1 MAFPPQFL
9 DEIRDRVSLAGVVGR
24 HVKLARRGREYVGL
38 CPFHSEK
45 TPSFTVVEDKAFYH
59 CFGCG
64 AHGDVIGFTMRLSSM
79 GFREAIELLAREA
92 GLKIPEELPEDRER
106 HERSLSLHDACEQA
120 CVFFEDQLRQPGGRA
135 AREYLA
141 RRGLDDATIARFRLG
156 WAPDARDALKRALSP
171 RFPEA
176 LLVEAG
182 LLRRA
187 EERDSYDFFR
197 GRVIFPIAD
206 RAGKIIAFGGR
217 TMGDGQPKYLNS
229 PDTPIFDK
237 GRTLYA
243 AHLARQAKTDFLPI
257 VTEGYMDVI
266 SLHRA
271 GFPGAVAPLG
281 TALTETQL
289 AELWR
294 LGERPILCFD
304 GDAAGRRAAARAL
317 ERGLTMLRPE
327 VGLRF
332 VLLPER
338 EDPDSLIQSQGAGAF
353 RHYLESAIDASEFC
367 WRICTQGNEPS
378 YFSTPEKILGLQ
390 ARIGRRVRAIGN
402 GEVQREFQHYLNGR
416 LWEIRRQTRRARE
429 IEKLAPTS
437 PALRAAGAAGW
448 AETRRRRDLETLLVA
463 IALNHPDV
471 ARADIDTLGALEVRN
486 GDLNELWQFVTDQVA
501 RDGELTGA
509 ELRARLDYRQTAI
522 ADRLFASAIMRGFSF
537 ARFAAEREWAER
549 GWKATRAKYLLPK
562 LEGEREGAIARW
574 AEDATE
580 QQMEHLTAYQQEIAR
595 LVTESDFVTEMWEAP
610 VAGAAVP

>member
-24 HVKLARRGREYVGL
+24 HVKLTRRGREYVGL

-64 AHGDVIGFTMRLSSM
+64 AHGDVIGFTMRMSSM
-79 GFREAIELLAREA
+79 GFREAIEDLARQA

-106 HERSLSLHDACEQA
+106 HERAVTLHDVCEQA
-120 CVFFEDQLRQPGGRA
+120 CLFFEDQLRQPGGQA

-141 RRGLDDATIARFRLG
+141 RRSLDAETIARFRLG
-156 WAPDARDALKRALSP
+156 WAPDTRDALKRALGT

-176 LLVEAG
+176 LLIEAG
-182 LLRRA
+182 LVRLV
-187 EERDSYDFFR
+187 EDRDSYDFFR

-206 RAGKIIAFGGR
+206 KAGKIIAFGGR

-237 GRTLYA
+237 GRTLYG
-243 AHLARQAKTDFLPI
+243 AHLARAAKTEFLPI

-289 AELWR
+289 SELWR

-317 ERGLTMLRPE
+317 MRGLPLLRPE
-327 VGLRF
+327 VGLKF
-332 VLLPER
+332 VLLPET
-338 EDPDSLIQSQGAGAF
+338 EDPDSLIKSQGAPAF
-353 RHYLESAIDASEFC
+353 RAYLDSAIDGSEFT
-367 WRICTQGNEPS
+367 WRVGTGGRDPAF
-378 YFSTPEKILGLQ
+378 FSTPEKILGLQ
-390 ARIGRRVRAIGN
+390 ARLDKLVRTIEN
-402 GEVQREFQHYLNGR
+402 GAVQREFQHHLSNR
-416 LWEIRRQTRRARE
+416 LWDIRRLVRRARE
-429 IEKLAPTS
+429 AEKLAS
-437 PALRAAGAAGW
+437 PSLRASGSAGW
-448 AETRRRRDLETLLVA
+448 ADTTQRRHLDTLLVA

-471 ARADIDTLGALEVRN
+471 VRANIDALAGLEVRN
-486 GDLNELWQFVTDQVA
+486 AELRELWQFVIDQLA
-501 RDGELTGA
+501 KDEQLTGT
-509 ELRARLDYRQTAI
+509 ELRARLDHRQTAI
-522 ADRLFASAIMRGFSF
+522 ANRLFESAILRGKTF
-537 ARFAAEREWAER
+537 AHFNAEREWAEL
-549 GWKATRAKYLLPK
+549 GWKATLAKYHLPV
-562 LEGEREGAIARW
+562 LMGEHAAAIARW
-574 AEDATE
+574 TEDATE
-580 QQMEHLTAYQQEIAR
+580 QHWEKVSAYRDAIER
-595 LVTESDFVTEMWEAP
+595 LRTESDFVKERWEGAVAEAAP
-610 VAGAAVP
+610 D